1 MFVRMLLIPAFLG
14 LAAGQNLLVNGD
26 FEQPLTTGWTATQG
40 GSAYGLT
47 DRQTHYHSD
56 PDYEARDSL
65 YSGAGW
71 RKLAQRVDVSSV
83 VVDVSFWAKFQV
95 GGGSSTCWPVACVVI
110 GYYTVTNALLG
121 ETRFYHHNEYCTWT
135 SSSTLHLI
143 EVTNPD
149 WVQYSLN
156 VAEELAQHLP
166 GVNPNLVRRV
176 EVALFD
182 TTAGG

>member
-1 MFVRMLLIPAFLG
+1 MFARLLLIPALLG

-40 GSAYGLT
+40 GSGYGLT
-47 DRQTHYHSD
+47 DRQTWYHSD

-71 RKLAQRVDVSSV
+71 RRLAQRVNVSSPV
-83 VVDVSFWAKFQV
+83 LGISFWAKFEI
-95 GGGSSTCWPVACVVI
+95 GAGSSTCWPVASVTI
-110 GYYTVTNALLG
+110 GYYNAANTLLG
-121 ETRFYHHNEYCTWT
+121 ETRFYYHNEYCTWT

-149 WVQYSLN
+149 WARYSLN
-156 VAEELAQHLP
+156 VADELAQHLP
-166 GVNPNLVRRV
+166 GVNPALVQRV